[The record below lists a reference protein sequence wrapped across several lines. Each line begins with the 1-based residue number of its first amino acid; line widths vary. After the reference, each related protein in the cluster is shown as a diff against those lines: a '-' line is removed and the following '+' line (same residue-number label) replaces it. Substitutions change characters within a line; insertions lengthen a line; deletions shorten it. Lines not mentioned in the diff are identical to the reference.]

1 MYKRQPRDILLLCS
15 DGLSN
20 CVSVPQIEETLA
32 RTPFYEAADALVQKA
47 LEGGGLDNITVLLLS
62 LIHILEQMFPA
73 ARVLRMDLDTTS
85 RKNAHETMLRRFAK
99 GEYDIMLGT
108 QMVAKGLDF
117 EKVTLVGVLGIDQLL
132 FAQGYKA
139 FENVF
144 SLVTQVV
151 GRGGRAAQAGRALIQ
166 TVDPNHPVLNL
177 AARQDYKSFFAE
189 ELSLI
194 HISLVQLKN
203 EHVL

>member
-1 MYKRQPRDILLLCS
+1 MGGARGGR
-15 DGLSN
+15 
-20 CVSVPQIEETLA
+20 LA
-32 RTPFYEAADALVQKA
+32 STMAVDALQQAIEAGIDEAQMCIRDRRV
-47 LEGGGLDNITVLLLS
+47 EEE
-62 LIHILEQMFPA
+62 LEQMFPA

-144 SLVTQVV
+144 PLVTQVV

-189 ELSLI
+189 EI
-194 HISLVQLKN
+194 RCV
-203 EHVL
+203 